1 MLVRRWVLGGYF
13 LYLCFVTWLVFDFA
27 FIYFS
32 VRIEVLRAIA
42 TRISSQDITAYCVA
56 NLPKPYLSVGPPG
69 GCGGGRTS
77 FKYIEA
83 LETYG
88 ERLVEADLL
97 KAYERAG
104 GKFIGKHFI
113 HYFGLLHVSLITVVV
128 FPYR

>member
-1 MLVRRWVLGGYF
+1 MLAKLWVLGESVLSF
-13 LYLCFVTWLVFDFA
+13 CLVPGFDLVL
-27 FIYFS
+27 FS

-42 TRISSQDITAYCVA
+42 VRISSPETTAYCVV

-69 GCGGGRTS
+69 GRGGGRIS

-104 GKFIGKHFI
+104 GKFIGE
-113 HYFGLLHVSLITVVV
+113 YLL
-128 FPYR
+128 

>member
-1 MLVRRWVLGGYF
+1 MVRCIIL
-13 LYLCFVTWLVFDFA
+13 L
-27 FIYFS
+27 S

-42 TRISSQDITAYCVA
+42 VRISSPETTAYCVA

-69 GCGGGRTS
+69 GRGGGRIS

-104 GKFIGKHFI
+104 GKFIGE
-113 HYFGLLHVSLITVVV
+113 YLL
-128 FPYR
+128 